1 MPIFSLSLS
10 LSSMVVKTTNPIHH
24 LIFGGGI
31 VRGFTVLCVIDL
43 HGHRWDTD
51 ERSCFLCSE
60 KHVHAVS
67 DDAHLQWQDFGL
79 TCA

>member
-1 MPIFSLSLS
+1 MHVETETPIQ
-10 LSSMVVKTTNPIHH
+10 H
-24 LIFGGGI
+24 LIFGVGI
-31 VRGFTVLCVIDL
+31 VRVCTVLCMIDMY
-43 HGHRWDTD
+43 GHRWDTD